1 MWKTR
6 IEQIQYFLKISLVYC
21 LSINSHLKIN
31 NMNVKHRIF
40 KNIYIF
46 LCFRFLQLSA
56 MGGQYSA
63 AVVFCVQSEGGG
75 VSIWQVRPLR
85 VCVWDSLSNDL
96 RTGIRGSPGENRN
109 SLIFECLCN
118 VPEDNPTLSTLISS
132 KLSSPQTSAP
142 ETKQEINASCPA
154 FLFVLTW

>member
-1 MWKTR
+1 MKTR
-6 IEQIQYFLKISLVYC
+6 IEEIQYFLFNEINLVKM
-21 LSINSHLKIN
+21 SNI
-31 NMNVKHRIF
+31 NVKKSKI
-40 KNIYIF
+40 IF
-46 LCFRFLQLSA
+46 LCFQFLQLSA
-56 MGGQYSA
+56 MGGQYLA
-63 AVVFCVQSEGGG
+63 AVVFCVENEGGG

-96 RTGIRGSPGENRN
+96 RTGIRGSPSENRN

-118 VPEDNPTLSTLISS
+118 VPEDNSTPSTLISS
-132 KLSSPQTSAP
+132 KLSSPQTSVP

>member
-6 IEQIQYFLKISLVYC
+6 IEQIQYFLLISLVYC
-21 LSINSHLKIN
+21 LSINSHLKIS
-31 NMNVKHRIF
+31 NMNVKNRKLYF
-40 KNIYIF
+40 YVQ
-46 LCFRFLQLSA
+46 FLQLSA
-56 MGGQYSA
+56 MGGQYLA

-118 VPEDNPTLSTLISS
+118 VPEDNPALSTLISS

-142 ETKQEINASCPA
+142 DTKQEINASCPA